1 MNFRSYKKNTKH
13 NNPTISLAKSTDTEF
28 KGVSQL
34 LLVSIPQQTAM
45 TSSSPSHTTQ
55 FCVRR
60 LKVLSD
66 TTRLSILRILML
78 EPKHVGELE
87 MLLEIEQ
94 SLLSHHLQ
102 VLRREGFVTST
113 RDGKAV
119 LYQLSPEFRTNSGD
133 AIDLGC
139 CLLSFSDEK

>member
-1 MNFRSYKKNTKH
+1 M
-13 NNPTISLAKSTDTEF
+13 
-28 KGVSQL
+28 Q
-34 LLVSIPQQTAM
+34 
-45 TSSSPSHTTQ
+45 
-55 FCVRR
+55 
-60 LKVLSD
+60 
-66 TTRLSILRILML
+66 

-102 VLRREGFVTST
+102 VLRREGFVRST

-119 LYQLSPEFRTNSGD
+119 LYHLSPEFRTDSGE

-139 CLLSFSDEK
+139 CLLSFFDEN

>member
-1 MNFRSYKKNTKH
+1 
-13 NNPTISLAKSTDTEF
+13 
-28 KGVSQL
+28 
-34 LLVSIPQQTAM
+34 
-45 TSSSPSHTTQ
+45 
-55 FCVRR
+55 
-60 LKVLSD
+60 
-66 TTRLSILRILML
+66 ML

>member
-1 MNFRSYKKNTKH
+1 MTFN
-13 NNPTISLAKSTDTEF
+13 
-28 KGVSQL
+28 SQ
-34 LLVSIPQQTAM
+34 
-45 TSSSPSHTTQ
+45 SHTTQ

-60 LKVLSD
+60 LKVLAD
-66 TTRLSILRILML
+66 TTRLDILRTLMQ
-78 EPKHVGELE
+78 EPKHVGEIE
-87 MLLEIEQ
+87 MLLDIEQ

-119 LYQLSPEFRTNSGD
+119 LYYLSPEFRTNSGN

-139 CLLSFSDEK
+139 CLLSFFDEN